1 MPLLIGQCP
10 SCGGTLQVRNLCCPQ
25 CEIAMDGN
33 FELGVLTRLSPEQQ
47 QFVLEFVQA
56 SGSLKAMARHFKVSY
71 PTVRNR
77 LDELIRQIKQLQQ
90 RGEESEE

>member
-10 SCGGTLQVRNLCCPQ
+10 SCGGTLEVRKLCCPQ

-33 FELGVLTRLSPEQQ
+33 FEMSVLARLSPEQQ
-47 QFVLEFVQA
+47 QFIVEFVRA
-56 SGSLKAMARHFKVSY
+56 SGSLKEMARQFKVSY

-77 LDELIRQIKQLQQ
+77 LDELIMQIQQLEPGEKQD
-90 RGEESEE
+90 E

>member
-10 SCGGTLQVRNLCCPQ
+10 SCGGTVEVRKLCCPQ

-33 FELGVLTRLSPEQQ
+33 FELGVLARLSAEQQ
-47 QFVLEFVQA
+47 QFIVEFVRA
-56 SGSLKAMARHFKVSY
+56 SGSLKEMARQFKVSY

-77 LDELIRQIKQLQQ
+77 LDELIAQIQQLEQ
-90 RGEESEE
+90 RGEQYEQ